1 MAPFVLFWFFGR
13 KWNFSAGV
21 CNTLF
26 SQDES
31 TDAQG
36 ASDNTTPSRKGD
48 RMSGNLSRRGFLTGA
63 AATSALAA
71 IGAMT
76 ACSPSAS
83 EGQSTASSASTSD
96 NLATTGTSN
105 TQWSWDTPPEP
116 VADDQIVETV
126 ESDIVVIGAGL
137 SGVSAACRATELGA
151 SVTVLEKM
159 NIPSSRGGHFAA
171 YMTKAMEDMGIE
183 QDPKSA
189 IAADWQSLCGNR
201 INHDL
206 VRLFLERSGE
216 VLDWMV
222 EQSDGECTLLP
233 MGARYL
239 GNPYEHLGTHLAV
252 GEWEDNTDNQTA
264 PMYVLYHKSVENGAD
279 YRFECPA
286 EQLVKE
292 GDRVTAVIAKDADGY
307 KKFVGTKGI
316 ILATGDISGDEEML
330 RAYGDELA
338 LKPRTNMYTPAGAN
352 TGDGQKMGMWV
363 GGRMQEGAA
372 PTMIHLIAYT
382 QFAGPFLHV
391 NSQGKRFM
399 NEDSWIQAKS
409 IDILNQPGDDQFAW
423 SIFDA
428 NWKRDIKDSYQYGG
442 GQFWDTLARV
452 YGEESD
458 PDTCIIPAVSV
469 SSVVQTAVEGGKDAF
484 ECDTIEE
491 LAKAMGVD
499 ADVLQAEID
508 EYNQACESG
517 EDTKFYK
524 RAELLYPIKEG
535 PFTAVRFGPATLAV
549 VSGLVVNGN
558 LQVLDENDEPIE
570 GLWAVGNASG
580 GRYAVDYPVFING
593 NSHGSALTWGYVAAE
608 NIVNA

>member
-1 MAPFVLFWFFGR
+1 MA
-13 KWNFSAGV
+13 
-21 CNTLF
+21 
-26 SQDES
+26 E
-31 TDAQG
+31 
-36 ASDNTTPSRKGD
+36 
-48 RMSGNLSRRGFLTGA
+48 NLSRRGFLTGA
-63 AATSALAA
+63 AATGALAA
-71 IGAMT
+71 LGAM
-76 ACSPSAS
+76 AGCSPAKETAEAPAAGAADAS
-83 EGQSTASSASTSD
+83 
-96 NLATTGTSN
+96 LAATGEK
-105 TQWSWDTPPEP
+105 QWSWSVAPDPI
-116 VADDQIVETV
+116 ADDEIVETV
-126 ESDIVVIGAGL
+126 ESDIVVVGAGI
-137 SGVSAACRATELGA
+137 SGVAAAARATELGA
-151 SVTVLEKM
+151 TVTVLEKA

-171 YMTKAMEDMGIE
+171 YMTQAMRDAGIE

-189 IAADWQSLCGNR
+189 IAADWMSLCGNR
-201 INHDL
+201 VNHDL

-216 VLDWMV
+216 VLDWVV
-222 EQSDGECTLLP
+222 EQSGGEMQLIP

-252 GEWEDNTDNQTA
+252 GEWEDNTDGLTA
-264 PMYVLYHKSVENGAD
+264 PVYVLYHASMDRGAD
-279 YRFECPA
+279 YRFECAA

-307 KKFVGTKGI
+307 KKFVGTKAV
-316 ILATGDISGDEEML
+316 ILATGDISGDPEML
-330 RAYGDELA
+330 EAYGDELA
-338 LKPRTNMYTPAGAN
+338 VKPATNMYTPVGMN

-391 NSQGKRFM
+391 NAEGKRFM

-409 IDILNQPGDDQFAW
+409 INILDQPGDAQYAW

-469 SSVVQTAVEGGKDAF
+469 SSVVQAAVDGGTDGF
-484 ECDTIEE
+484 TCDTIEE
-491 LAKAMGVD
+491 LAAAMGVD
-499 ADVLQAEID
+499 ASVLKAEID
-508 EYNQACESG
+508 EYNAACAAG
-517 EDTKFYK
+517 EDTRFYK
-524 RAELLYPIKEG
+524 RSELLYPIEQG
-535 PFTAVRFGPATLAV
+535 PFTAVRFGPAMLCAP
-549 VSGLVVNGN
+549 SGLVVDGD
-558 LQVLDENDEPIE
+558 LRVLDENDAPIE
-570 GLWAVGNASG
+570 GLYAVGNASG

-608 NIVNA
+608 NIMGA